1 MTSSSETETLLA
13 RSYQIV
19 ACPRCRAKFRFNRHP
34 SPLIDQ
40 YGFENYHLE
49 CKRCYARLLGIVD
62 PRDDK
67 LVFCPE
73 SIRRRLPKARKA
85 HEGPTHPGEADPLLA
100 AIKKLTPEGR
110 KHVEQFI
117 EFACYRWG
125 KRAKGKST

>member
-19 ACPRCRAKFRFNRHP
+19 ACPKCRAKFRFNKHP

-40 YGFENYHLE
+40 YGFENYSLE
-49 CKRCYARLLGIVD
+49 CKRCFVRLRAVAD

-67 LVFCPE
+67 LVVCLE
-73 SIRRRLPKARKA
+73 SIRRRKVQ
-85 HEGPTHPGEADPLLA
+85 TGEADPLLA
-100 AIKKLTPEGR
+100 AINKLTPEGR
-110 KHVEQFI
+110 RHVEQAI

-125 KRAKGKST
+125 ERAKGKST